1 MHYGQKVLDMV
12 NGINIVFGKKKKYK
26 EDGTKEKKKRKREQI
41 EEDQPPITPPV
52 PFKKQTCFF
61 KYLSY

>member
-1 MHYGQKVLDMV
+1 MM
-12 NGINIVFGKKKKYK
+12 NGINVEFEKKKKAK

-41 EEDQPPITPPV
+41 EEDQPLVTPPV

-61 KYLSY
+61 EYLSY